1 MFYSMRTFRTSSPG
15 DSISSEPERSALR
28 RQGEEPGYTDVLE
41 QGAGG
46 LNIKRLLLIKENQ
59 ISQGKEFSTFL
70 CGGRVWAR
78 GTHSFSAPLGQDPV
92 PFRVLSS
99 LGPHCGDWLWPDGSE
114 IAAIFLLSQSPK
126 APRPTLEGCNHR

>member
-1 MFYSMRTFRTSSPG
+1 MFYSMRTFRTSNPG

-28 RQGEEPGYTDVLE
+28 SQGEEPGYTDVLE

-70 CGGRVWAR
+70 CGGRCESL
-78 GTHSFSAPLGQDPV
+78 GSLNSFLLGSPG
-92 PFRVLSS
+92 PGSCVLSHPEFPRAS
-99 LGPHCGDWLWPDGSE
+99 L
-114 IAAIFLLSQSPK
+114 
-126 APRPTLEGCNHR
+126 